1 MSTFDEV
8 KFKLWNNVD
17 AVVSLIQRWNPKNCK
32 TEKDHEKSLY
42 EYLHKEFDTIQVTK
56 QYAKGRIKADLV
68 IGGEKGIIIEIKRNL
83 TARAEYQ
90 RLIGQL
96 VEYKEWAGSVIVL
109 LAGSIDLNFKK
120 QLEKSSETENK
131 VQFLETKFTIV
142 QK

>member
-17 AVVSLIQRWNPKNCK
+17 AVVSLIQRWKPENCK
-32 TEKDHEKSLY
+32 IEKDYEKSLY

-56 QYAKGRIKADLV
+56 QYAKGRIKADIV

-83 TARAEYQ
+83 TTRAEYQ

-109 LAGSIDLNFKK
+109 LTGSIDLNFKK
-120 QLEKSSETENK
+120 QLDEFAETENK
-131 VQFLETKFTIV
+131 KLFLGTKFTIV

>member
-1 MSTFDEV
+1 MSTFDEI

-32 TEKDHEKSLY
+32 TEKDYEKSLY
-42 EYLHKEFDTIQVTK
+42 EYLHNEFDTIQVTK
-56 QYAKGRIKADLV
+56 QYAKGRIKADIV

-83 TARAEYQ
+83 TTKAEYQ

-96 VEYKEWAGSVIVL
+96 VEYKEWPGSVIVL
-109 LAGSIDLNFKK
+109 LAGSVDLNFKK
-120 QLEKSSETENK
+120 QLEKFAENE
-131 VQFLETKFTIV
+131 VQFLEPKFTIV